1 MSPYRPPFWLRGAHR
16 QTLWPTLFRR
26 VRGVQYTR
34 ERLELSDGDF
44 LDLDWSR
51 MGSER
56 VVIVA
61 HGLEG
66 SSQSVYVR
74 GLVRALCRRKWDVVA
89 WNLRGCSGEAN
100 RLPRSYHSGASEDLA
115 AVVERVERLGY
126 LKIAVVGFSLGGNLT
141 LKFLGEGDPV
151 ASRVAAGVGVSVP
164 CDLRGAAGRLSRPE
178 CAFYLQ
184 RFLRTMIA
192 RMSEKRRQF
201 GSRFPEVKPESIRSF
216 RDFDDQF
223 TAPLHG
229 FRDAA
234 DYWSRCSS
242 LRFLGCIRVPTLV
255 LNAGDDPFLSAE
267 CLPLG
272 AAETNRSL
280 TVEIPRWGGHVGF
293 VGGGAVSSEYWS
305 ETRIAHFL
313 EESIR
318 AV

>member
-26 VRGVQYTR
+26 VRDVQYIR

-51 MGSER
+51 TGFDR
-56 VVIVA
+56 VVLVA

-66 SSQSVYVR
+66 SSQGVYVR

-89 WNLRGCSGEAN
+89 WNLRGCSGEPN

-126 LKIAVVGFSLGGNLT
+126 RKIAVAGFSLGGNLT
-141 LKFLGEGDPV
+141 LKFLGEGNPV

-164 CDLRGAAGRLSRPE
+164 CDLRGAAERLSRPE
-178 CAFYLQ
+178 CAFYLR

-192 RMSEKRRQF
+192 RMSGKRRQF
-201 GSRFPEVKPESIRSF
+201 GAGFPEVNPELIRSF

-229 FRDAA
+229 FHDAA
-234 DYWSRCSS
+234 DYLSQCSS
-242 LRFLGCIRVPTLV
+242 LRFLSGIRVPSLI
-255 LNAGDDPFLSAE
+255 LSAGDDPFLSAE
-267 CLPLG
+267 CIPLD
-272 AAETNRSL
+272 AKKTNSCL
-280 TVEIPRWGGHVGF
+280 TVEVPKWGGHVGF
-293 VGGGAVSSEYWS
+293 VGGGAVASEYWS
-305 ETRIAHFL
+305 ETRIANFL
-313 EESIR
+313 EESVR
-318 AV
+318 AD